1 VAHCK
6 DVTFVGQEVSRV
18 GCRSTSLSLGIPGL
32 YKVLEIQ
39 SKILPKYG
47 FSGDAKGVLNMKMEV
62 ALLSRKD

>member
-1 VAHCK
+1 MLIYISFL
-6 DVTFVGQEVSRV
+6 D
-18 GCRSTSLSLGIPGL
+18 IPGL
-32 YKVLEIQ
+32 NKVLEIQ